1 MPIIGAF
8 TRGKDGGW
16 QGTIR
21 TFSNTLKARFIPNDD
36 RHSDAAPDFHVV
48 TAQCD
53 LGAAW
58 IRRKSDHTE
67 YLSVQFD
74 DPAFARPIS
83 AALFYSADRSDA
95 NLVWRRDESRSPQ
108 V

>member
-1 MPIIGAF
+1 MPVIGAF

-21 TFSNTLKARFIPNDD
+21 TFSNTLKARFILNDD
-36 RHSDAAPDFHVV
+36 RRSDAAPDFHVV
-48 TAQCD
+48 SAQCE

-74 DPAFARPIS
+74 DPAFARPFS
-83 AALFYSADRSDA
+83 AALFYSPDNSDA
-95 NLVWRRDESRSPQ
+95 NLVWRQDETRAQ
-108 V
+108 A